1 MHCWHALAKKVSVC
15 QVPKFYRSRVLPV
28 YAGRC
33 SHEPTEPHDPSTTI
47 TTHPITI
54 LGFRNEGLHVEEK
67 MNTSSPPLYSTPPSA
82 KQKPKEDDYNE
93 DDGFQSPLFQFPA
106 DLSDQF
112 DFLTQCHSPTE
123 LFSFFSKGEGG
134 GDNNMI
140 NNTNSI
146 HDDGGE
152 YNIVEEDDCP
162 YPFSKTCEYCGANSI
177 HDCDPSVCKRP
188 KSFFVTQ
195 RPPFVPN
202 EKWIVKVANSN
213 IKKEKEE
220 EEKKQ
225 IDLETDALPPKAEK
239 KTWIKNPMT
248 NLFGTS

>member
-1 MHCWHALAKKVSVC
+1 
-15 QVPKFYRSRVLPV
+15 
-28 YAGRC
+28 
-33 SHEPTEPHDPSTTI
+33 
-47 TTHPITI
+47 
-54 LGFRNEGLHVEEK
+54 
-67 MNTSSPPLYSTPPSA
+67 MNTSSPPLYSTPPSV
-82 KQKPKEDDYNE
+82 KQKPEKVEEEEDDENYHNE

-123 LFSFFSKGEGG
+123 LFSFFSKGES

-177 HDCDPSVCKRP
+177 HNCDPSICKRP

-213 IKKEKEE
+213 VKKEKEE

-225 IDLETDALPPKAEK
+225 IDLETDVLPPKAEK
-239 KTWIKNPMT
+239 KAWIKNPMT

>member
-1 MHCWHALAKKVSVC
+1 M
-15 QVPKFYRSRVLPV
+15 
-28 YAGRC
+28 
-33 SHEPTEPHDPSTTI
+33 T
-47 TTHPITI
+47 
-54 LGFRNEGLHVEEK
+54 
-67 MNTSSPPLYSTPPSA
+67 TSSPPLYSTPPSV
-82 KQKPKEDDYNE
+82 KQKPEEEEEEEDDDDNYND

-134 GDNNMI
+134 DNNTNMI

-146 HDDGGE
+146 HDDGE
-152 YNIVEEDDCP
+152 YIVEEDDCP

-213 IKKEKEE
+213 VKKEKEEEE

-239 KTWIKNPMT
+239 KAWIQNPMT
-248 NLFGTS
+248 NLFGT